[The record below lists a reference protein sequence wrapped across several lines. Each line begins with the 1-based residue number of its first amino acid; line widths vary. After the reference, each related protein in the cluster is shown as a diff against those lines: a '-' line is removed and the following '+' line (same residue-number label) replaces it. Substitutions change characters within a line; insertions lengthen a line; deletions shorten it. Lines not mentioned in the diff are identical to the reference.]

1 MDGIGAEVG
10 CVLCG
15 EVLRWEGYGGRIREP
30 EAVELDE
37 GVKGPLVSQSM
48 KQVIFIL
55 TNIQERFAATCLDI
69 VLHGMFSFLYCLS
82 LSFSCLKIPLQTAG
96 AQHTKLRLL

>member
-1 MDGIGAEVG
+1 MDGSAAEVG

-15 EVLRWEGYGGRIREP
+15 GVLRWEGYGGRIREP

-69 VLHGMFSFLYCLS
+69 VLHGMFSFLYWSVFL
-82 LSFSCLKIPLQTAG
+82 
-96 AQHTKLRLL
+96 